1 MPLRMTKDSR
11 EQFLAEPRIGI
22 VGIDEP
28 GRSPRVVPLWYDFD
42 PAVGVWI
49 VSRTRSRKTALLR
62 EAGRYSLCVQDTAPL
77 AYRHVSVQGP
87 IIEER
92 RCELERDFR
101 PLTRRYLDPET
112 ADAFVAETWEEAR
125 LIFVMHPAYWVT
137 ADYAERFT
145 SNA

>member
-62 EAGRYSLCVQDTAPL
+62 EAGRYSLCVQDTAPWPTVMSACRADHRGAAVRTRTGFPAANPPL
-77 AYRHVSVQGP
+77 PGSRNGRRFRRGNLGRGPPDLRHAPRALGHGGLRGAV
-87 IIEER
+87 
-92 RCELERDFR
+92 
-101 PLTRRYLDPET
+101 
-112 ADAFVAETWEEAR
+112 
-125 LIFVMHPAYWVT
+125 
-137 ADYAERFT
+137 
-145 SNA
+145 

>member
-1 MPLRMTKDSR
+1 MPLRMSKANR
-11 EQFLAEPRIGI
+11 EQFLAEPRVGI
-22 VGIDEP
+22 IGIDEP
-28 GRSPRVVPLWYDFD
+28 DRPPRVVPLWYDFD
-42 PAVGVWI
+42 PDIGVWI

-92 RCELERDFR
+92 LCELERDFR
-101 PLTRRYLDPET
+101 PLACRYLGPEP

-125 LIFVMHPAYWVT
+125 LIFVMRPVHWVT

-145 SNA
+145 NNA